1 MSKQLRVLLVEDS
14 ENDAVLVTRELKKGG
29 YVPVVERVETPE
41 SMRKVLN
48 EKTWDLVISD
58 YVLPRF
64 SGLDALKLLKK
75 SGIDLPFVVVSGKIG
90 EDTAVEAMRAGA
102 HDYIMK
108 DNLTRLNPA
117 IKRELEE
124 VKVRQERRDAERDLV
139 QSHNEL
145 EKTNKKLLDEIS
157 ERKKLEKQVFEEK
170 EYLQNVIDSA
180 TEIII
185 AVDKNNRIN
194 TWNKSAEQITG
205 YKQKDVINRSIHK
218 LNLFDDSDKILDTI
232 KTVYKEKRFG
242 HEDLVLITKNN
253 EKRIIRLFGSAI
265 RGNENQELGVL
276 FIGHDIT
283 KDVEIHG
290 KLIDGKSYIIPDKK
304 NDSAFD
310 IFVDLTTTDY
320 NGLLITRSNPLDIK
334 SITSSKNIKTFFLS
348 QQKLEDFENISTLE
362 NLKKK
367 IDDFSNKNKNSVILL
382 DGVHYLFTQFSF
394 DKFLEMLYQLDE
406 IILKNKSIMFL
417 RIDPSTID
425 ERQMAIIENELQ
437 MLPSQKVEGLVIQ
450 DEVYEILKFI
460 FEQNQSNALV
470 PMKKIMS
477 RFKISFSTAA
487 DRVETLEKKGLAF
500 TKRQGKLRTVY
511 VTEKGKTLLHKRQ
524 TA

>member
-14 ENDAVLVTRELKKGG
+14 EDDAVLVTRELKKGG
-29 YVPVVERVETPE
+29 YIPIIERVETPE
-41 SMRKVLN
+41 DMQKVLE
-48 EKTWDLVISD
+48 EKTWDLVVSD

-124 VKVRQERRDAERDLV
+124 VKVRQERRDAEKDLI
-139 QSHNEL
+139 QSHKEL
-145 EKTNKKLLDEIS
+145 EKTNKTLLDEIS
-157 ERKKLEKQVFEEK
+157 ERRKLEKQVFEEK

-334 SITSSKNIKTFFLS
+334 SITSYKNIKTVFLS

-367 IDDFSNKNKNSVILL
+367 IDDFSNKNKNSVILI
-382 DGVHYLFTQFSF
+382 DGIHYLFTQFSF
-394 DKFLEMLYQLDE
+394 DKFLEMLYQVDE

-437 MLPSQKVEGLVIQ
+437 MLPSQRVEGLVIQ

-460 FEQNQSNALV
+460 FEQNQVNALV

>member
-1 MSKQLRVLLVEDS
+1 MNKQLRVLLVEDS
-14 ENDAVLVTRELKKGG
+14 EDDAVLVIRELKKGG
-29 YVPVVERVETPE
+29 YTPVIKRVETPE
-41 SMRKVLN
+41 EMQKLLE
-48 EKTWDLVISD
+48 EKTWDLVVSD

-64 SGLDALKLLKK
+64 SGLNALKLLKK
-75 SGIDLPFVVVSGKIG
+75 SGIDIPFIVVSGKIG

-108 DNLTRLNPA
+108 DNLTRLNSA
-117 IKRELEE
+117 IRRELEDAE
-124 VKVRQERRDAERDLV
+124 IRQKRRDAEKDLV
-139 QSHNEL
+139 QSHKEL
-145 EKTNKKLLDEIS
+145 EKINKKLLEEIS
-157 ERKKLEKQVFEEK
+157 ERIKLEKQVFEEK

-180 TEIII
+180 SEMII

-194 TWNKSAEQITG
+194 TWNKSAEEITG
-205 YKQKDVINRSIHK
+205 YKQKDMVNRSIHK
-218 LNLFDDSDKILDTI
+218 LNLFDDSEKVINTI
-232 KTVYKEKRFG
+232 KSVYKEKRFG

-253 EKRIIRLFGSAI
+253 DKRIIRLFGSAI
-265 RGNENQELGVL
+265 WGKENQELGVL
-276 FIGHDIT
+276 FVGHDIT

-304 NDSAFD
+304 NDSAID
-310 IFVDLTTTDY
+310 IFADLTTSDY

-334 SITSSKNIKTFFLS
+334 SLTSSTYIKTAVFS
-348 QQKLEDFENISTLE
+348 QEKLEGFENVSNLE
-362 NLKKK
+362 DLKKK
-367 IDDFSNKNKNSVILL
+367 IDDFGKKNKNSVILL

-394 DKFLEMLYQLDE
+394 DKFIETLYQLNDT
-406 IILKNKSIMFL
+406 ISKNKSIMFL
-417 RIDPSTID
+417 RIDPTTLD

-470 PMKKIMS
+470 PMKKILS

-487 DRVETLEKKGLAF
+487 DSERDLLS
-500 TKRQGKLRTVY
+500 Q
-511 VTEKGKTLLHKRQ
+511 KGKGN
-524 TA
+524 

>member
-1 MSKQLRVLLVEDS
+1 MSKQLRVLLIEDS
-14 ENDAVLVTRELKKGG
+14 EDDAVLVTRELKKGG
-29 YVPVVERVETPE
+29 YTPIIERVETSE
-41 SMRKVLN
+41 DMQKALV

-58 YVLPRF
+58 YVLPSF
-64 SGLDALKLLKK
+64 SGLNALKLLKK
-75 SGIDLPFVVVSGKIG
+75 SGVDLPFIVVSGKIG

-108 DNLTRLNPA
+108 DNLTRLNSA
-117 IKRELEE
+117 IKRELEDAE
-124 VKVRQERRDAERDLV
+124 VRQKRRDAEKDLI
-139 QSHNEL
+139 QSHKEL
-145 EKTNKKLLDEIS
+145 EKTNKKLLEEIS

-180 TEIII
+180 SEIII

-194 TWNKSAEQITG
+194 TWNKSAEEITG
-205 YKQKDVINRSIHK
+205 YKQKDVANRSIHK
-218 LNLFDDSDKILDTI
+218 LNLFEDSDKILDNI
-232 KTVYKEKRFG
+232 KTVYKEKKFG

-253 EKRIIRLFGSAI
+253 DKRIIRLFGSAI
-265 RGNENQELGVL
+265 RGKGNQELGVL
-276 FIGHDIT
+276 FVGHDIT

-290 KLIDGKSYIIPDKK
+290 KLIGGKSYIIPDKK
-304 NDSAFD
+304 NDIAFD
-310 IFVDLTTTDY
+310 IFVDLATSDY

-334 SITSSKNIKTFFLS
+334 SVTSSANIKTVVLS
-348 QQKLEDFENISTLE
+348 REKLEGFENISSLE
-362 NLKKK
+362 DLNKI
-367 IDDFSNKNKNSVILL
+367 IDDFGKKNKNSVILL
-382 DGVHYLFTQFSF
+382 DGVHYLFTKFSF
-394 DKFLEMLYQLDE
+394 EKFIE
-406 IILKNKSIMFL
+406 IIYQINDTILTNKSIMFL
-417 RIDPSTID
+417 RVDPSTLD

-460 FEQNQSNALV
+460 FDQNQNNSLV

-477 RFKISFSTAA
+477 KFKISFSTAA
-487 DRVETLEKKGLAF
+487 DRVETLERKGLAF

-511 VTEKGKTLLHKRQ
+511 VTEKGKTLLHKRK

>member
-1 MSKQLRVLLVEDS
+1 MSKKLRVLLVEDS

-334 SITSSKNIKTFFLS
+334 SITSSKNIKTVFLS

-367 IDDFSNKNKNSVILL
+367 IDDFSNKNKNSVILI
-382 DGVHYLFTQFSF
+382 DGIHYLFTQFSF
-394 DKFLEMLYQLDE
+394 DKFLEMLYQVDE

-470 PMKKIMS
+470 PMKKIIS

>member
-1 MSKQLRVLLVEDS
+1 MIKQLRVLLVEDS
-14 ENDAVLVTRELKKGG
+14 EDDAVLVTRELKKGG
-29 YVPVVERVETPE
+29 YTPVIQRVETPE
-41 SMRKVLN
+41 DMQKALV
-48 EKTWDLVISD
+48 EKTWDLIVSD
-58 YVLPRF
+58 YILPCF
-64 SGLDALKLLKK
+64 SGLNALKVLKK
-75 SGIDLPFVVVSGKIG
+75 SGIDLPFIVVSGKIG

-108 DNLTRLNPA
+108 ENLARLNPA
-117 IKRELEE
+117 VKRELEDAE
-124 VKVRQERRDAERDLV
+124 IRQKRRDAEKDLV
-139 QSHNEL
+139 QSHKEL
-145 EKTNKKLLDEIS
+145 EKTNKKLLEEIL
-157 ERKKLEKQVFEEK
+157 ERKKLEKQVLEEK

-194 TWNKSAEQITG
+194 TWNKSAEQMTG
-205 YKQKDVINRSIHK
+205 YKQKDVTNRSIHK
-218 LNLFDDSDKILDTI
+218 LNLFDDSNIILDTI

-242 HEDLVLITKNN
+242 HQDLVLITKNN

-276 FIGHDIT
+276 FVGHDIT

-310 IFVDLTTTDY
+310 IFVDLTTSDY

-334 SITSSKNIKTFFLS
+334 SITSSKNIKTVILS
-348 QQKLEDFENISTLE
+348 QQKLEGFENISTLE
-362 NLKKK
+362 DLKKK
-367 IDDFSNKNKNSVILL
+367 IDDFSKRNKNSVILL
-382 DGVHYLFTQFSF
+382 DGIHYLFTQFSF
-394 DKFLEMLYQLDE
+394 DKFLGVLYQLNE

-425 ERQMAIIENELQ
+425 ERQMAVIENELQ

-460 FEQNQSNALV
+460 FEQNQSNAIV

-487 DRVETLEKKGLAF
+487 DRVETLERKGLAF
-500 TKRQGKLRTVY
+500 TKRQGKLRTAY

>member
-1 MSKQLRVLLVEDS
+1 MNKQLRVLLVEDS
-14 ENDAVLVTRELKKGG
+14 EDDAVLVIRELKKGG
-29 YVPVVERVETPE
+29 YTPVIKRVETPE
-41 SMRKVLN
+41 EMQKLLE
-48 EKTWDLVISD
+48 EKTWDLVVSD

-64 SGLDALKLLKK
+64 SGLNALKLLKK
-75 SGIDLPFVVVSGKIG
+75 SGIDIPFIVVSGKIG

-108 DNLTRLNPA
+108 DNLTRLNSA
-117 IKRELEE
+117 IRRELEDAE
-124 VKVRQERRDAERDLV
+124 IRQKRRDAEKDLV
-139 QSHNEL
+139 QSHKEL
-145 EKTNKKLLDEIS
+145 EKINKKLLEEIS
-157 ERKKLEKQVFEEK
+157 ERIKLEKQVFEEK

-180 TEIII
+180 SEMII

-194 TWNKSAEQITG
+194 TWNKSAEEITG
-205 YKQKDVINRSIHK
+205 YKQKDMVNRSIHK
-218 LNLFDDSDKILDTI
+218 LNLFDDSEKVINTI
-232 KTVYKEKRFG
+232 KSVYKEKRFG

-253 EKRIIRLFGSAI
+253 DKRIIRLFGSAI
-265 RGNENQELGVL
+265 WGKENQELGVL
-276 FIGHDIT
+276 FVGHDIT

-304 NDSAFD
+304 NDSAID
-310 IFVDLTTTDY
+310 IFADLTTSDY

-334 SITSSKNIKTFFLS
+334 SLTSSTYIKTAVFS
-348 QQKLEDFENISTLE
+348 QEKLEGFENVSNLE
-362 NLKKK
+362 DLKKK
-367 IDDFSNKNKNSVILL
+367 IDDFGKKNKNSVILL

-394 DKFLEMLYQLDE
+394 DKFIETLYQLNDT
-406 IILKNKSIMFL
+406 ISKNKSIMFL
-417 RIDPSTID
+417 RIDPTTLD

-437 MLPSQKVEGLVIQ
+437 MLPSQKVDGLVIQ

-470 PMKKIMS
+470 PMKKILS

-487 DRVETLEKKGLAF
+487 DRVETLERKGLAF
-500 TKRQGKLRTVY
+500 TKRQGKLKTVY
-511 VTEKGKTLLHKRQ
+511 VTEKGKTLLHKRK

>member
-1 MSKQLRVLLVEDS
+1 MTKQLRVLLVEDS
-14 ENDAVLVTRELKKGG
+14 EDDAVLVTRELKKNGFT
-29 YVPVVERVETPE
+29 PVVERVETPDT
-41 SMRKVLN
+41 MKKVLV
-48 EKTWDLVISD
+48 EKTWDIVVSD
-58 YVLPRF
+58 YILPHF
-64 SGLDALKLLKK
+64 SGLDALKLLQK
-75 SGIDLPFVVVSGKIG
+75 SGIDLPFIVVSGKIG

-108 DNLTRLNPA
+108 DNLSRLTPA

-124 VKVRQERRDAERDLV
+124 VKVRQERKEAEEDLV
-139 QSHNEL
+139 KSHKEL
-145 EKTNKKLLDEIS
+145 EKTNKKLLEEIA

-180 TEIII
+180 SEIII
-185 AVDKNNRIN
+185 SVDKNNRVT
-194 TWNKSAEQITG
+194 TWNKSAEHITG
-205 YKQKDVINRSIHK
+205 YKHKDVVNRSIHK
-218 LNLFDDSDKILDTI
+218 INLFDDSEKVLDTI

-242 HEDLVLITKNN
+242 HEDLVLLTKNN
-253 EKRIIRLFGSAI
+253 EKRIIRLSGSAI
-265 RGNENQELGVL
+265 RGREKQELGVL
-276 FIGHDIT
+276 FVGHDIT

-290 KLIDGKSYIIPDKK
+290 KLIDGKSYLIPDKK

-310 IFVDLTTTDY
+310 LFVDLTSSDY
-320 NGLLITRSNPLDIK
+320 HGLLITRSNPLDIK
-334 SITSSKNIKTFFLS
+334 GVTSSATIKTVVLS
-348 QQKLEDFENISTLE
+348 HEDLEGFKHISTLE
-362 NLKKK
+362 NLKKT
-367 IDDFSNKNKNSVILL
+367 IDDFSKNNKNSVILL
-382 DGVHYLFTQFSF
+382 DGVHYLFTRCSF
-394 DKFLEMLYQLDE
+394 DSFLEALYQLNE
-406 IILKNKSIMFL
+406 TMVKNKSIMFL
-417 RIDPSTID
+417 RIDPSTLE

-450 DEVYEILKFI
+450 DEVYQILNFI

-487 DRVETLEKKGLAF
+487 DRVETLERKGLAF
-500 TKRQGKLRTVY
+500 TKRQGKLRPVF

>member
-367 IDDFSNKNKNSVILL
+367 IDDFSNKNKNSVILI
-382 DGVHYLFTQFSF
+382 DGIHYLFTQFSF

-487 DRVETLEKKGLAF
+487 DRVETLERKGLAF

-511 VTEKGKTLLHKRQ
+511 ATEKGKTLLHKRKI
-524 TA
+524 A

>member
-139 QSHNEL
+139 QFHNEL

-367 IDDFSNKNKNSVILL
+367 IDDFSNKNKNSVILI
-382 DGVHYLFTQFSF
+382 DGIHYLFTQFSF
-394 DKFLEMLYQLDE
+394 DKFLEMLYQVDE